1 MLFYLIPLSLIAVS
15 LLAIG
20 VIVWR
25 KLPYARKL
33 TPEISGSEHSLFY
46 DFFPEFA
53 RNVSGA
59 RIKEYLSIWLQ
70 EIEKLIRK
78 VRILFSRVDR
88 LSDSMITRIRKVN
101 QQRVPKEEAKEP
113 AEEKVVRPQVQEY
126 VDIPTVQVRSR
137 RSADIATLRTE
148 EQKLI
153 VEIAHSPKNARLYRD
168 LGEVY
173 VKMKNY
179 EDAKESFATAL
190 KLNPADEMSQRK
202 LALVLQKLEPV
213 DGSIEIEK

>member
-15 LLAIG
+15 ILAIG
-20 VIVWR
+20 IIIWR

-33 TPEISGSEHSLFY
+33 TPDSQVPEHSLFY
-46 DFFPEFA
+46 DFFPEAA
-53 RNVSGA
+53 RNFGSG

-78 VRILFSRVDR
+78 IRLLFSRVDR
-88 LSDSMITRIRKVN
+88 LSDSMIKRIRKVN
-101 QQRVPKEEAKEP
+101 QQRVAKEEAKESV
-113 AEEKVVRPQVQEY
+113 EETLESKIPEY
-126 VDIPTVQVRSR
+126 VDVPTVQVRGR
-137 RSADIATLRTE
+137 RSTVDAATLKKE
-148 EQKLI
+148 EQRLI
-153 VEIAHSPKNARLYRD
+153 VEIAHAPKNPRLYRE

-179 EDAKESFATAL
+179 DDAKESFSTAL
-190 KLNPADEMSQRK
+190 KFNPADEVSQRK